1 MRTRKCSEGAD
12 PTLLLVYISRRHSK
26 KGSRSIGPIGKRTRG
41 TNFFNQNL
49 YFYIG
54 EVWNLK
60 KWRDEC
66 ATQARNCRRE
76 ERICGPNGLGDYLVR
91 GYGGLHQ
98 LHVPLLAF
106 APPRLAHSLPSL
118 CCSALLSCSVPFLSP
133 PVDVSG
139 GIKITPARLIILTDL
154 PQGGSIH
161 QSLGK
166 KFWVAFGWRSFCQ
179 ELQHLLLNLFHLFV
193 FRRRRWIVMHEKAG
207 RQKSDVC
214 LGSSNSKRLVTY
226 FSPLR
231 VTWKC

>member
-1 MRTRKCSEGAD
+1 MRDSSEELSA
-12 PTLLLVYISRRHSK
+12 
-26 KGSRSIGPIGKRTRG
+26 
-41 TNFFNQNL
+41 
-49 YFYIG
+49 
-54 EVWNLK
+54 
-60 KWRDEC
+60 
-66 ATQARNCRRE
+66 RRE
-76 ERICGPNGLGDYLVR
+76 DLWAKWAWRLLGTRLWR
-91 GYGGLHQ
+91 T
-98 LHVPLLAF
+98 
-106 APPRLAHSLPSL
+106 APIACAPFSL
-118 CCSALLSCSVPFLSP
+118 CASTPRTFPSFAVLCSALLSCSVPFLSP

-166 KFWVAFGWRSFCQ
+166 KFWAAFGWRSFCQ